1 MTWNDT
7 ILIFIIFV
15 ASAWY
20 VIQPLMKE
28 TVLRPAD
35 EDVSQAVLR
44 QKMMLMDQI
53 KELEMDFEVGNM
65 DEKDYKEQRNAL
77 KRDISSLLE
86 RMKSKG
92 K

>member
-1 MTWNDT
+1 
-7 ILIFIIFV
+7 
-15 ASAWY
+15 
-20 VIQPLMKE
+20 MKE

-35 EDVSQAVLR
+35 EDVSQALLR